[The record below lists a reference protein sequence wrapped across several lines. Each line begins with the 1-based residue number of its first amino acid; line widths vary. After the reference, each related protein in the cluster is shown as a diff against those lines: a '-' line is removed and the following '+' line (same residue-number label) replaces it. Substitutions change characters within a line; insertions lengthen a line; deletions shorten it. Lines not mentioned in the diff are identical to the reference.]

1 MKMHRPV
8 ALAGL
13 ILACS
18 AASAQLVS
26 GAALERPTIN
36 AGETAKLTVN
46 FEVPSGTN
54 CGLRVHWGDGS
65 ADNFK
70 INQTKDVPLVAGH
83 AYAKPGAFTVK
94 VEPKGQGMMTPKCG
108 GNNRQVALNVKAPA
122 KAEATKTEP
131 VKAAP
136 AKAPAKVPAKAAQ
149 KPAKSASS
157 IKAS

>member
-13 ILACS
+13 ILACG

-26 GAALERPTIN
+26 GAALERATIN

-70 INQTKDVPLVAGH
+70 INQTKDVPLVAAH

-108 GNNRQVALNVKAPA
+108 GDNRQVALNVKAPA
-122 KAEATKTEP
+122 KAEVNKTEP

-136 AKAPAKVPAKAAQ
+136 VKVPAKAAQ

-157 IKAS
+157 SKAS

>member
-8 ALAGL
+8 TLAGL
-13 ILACS
+13 ILACG

-70 INQTKDVPLVAGH
+70 INQTKDVPLVAAH

-94 VEPKGQGMMTPKCG
+94 VEPKTQGMMTPKCG
-108 GNNRQVALNVKAPA
+108 GDNRQVALNVKAPA
-122 KAEATKTEP
+122 KAEVTKTEP
-131 VKAAP
+131 AKA
-136 AKAPAKVPAKAAQ
+136 APAKVPAKAAQ

-157 IKAS
+157 SKAS